1 MTTKSFMTIKN
12 FMTLMF
18 AAVVIV
24 SGLCACGDDD
34 DEPEAAVATQVAGSY
49 TGNEVIMVMGEESSN
64 GTATYEFAKA
74 SDITVD
80 MTIPESGEGPMTI
93 PKLVVKNIPL
103 AKNGNS
109 IAGKLASYTGTVTT
123 ASGSE
128 KAYTVSNVTL
138 LMNDKTMVVTFS
150 LKYGNMP
157 MAMETTFTG
166 TRQ

>member
-1 MTTKSFMTIKN
+1 MTIKSFMT
-12 FMTLMF
+12 MMV

-24 SGLCACGDDD
+24 SGLCSCGDDD

-64 GTATYEFAKA
+64 VTTTYEFTKA
-74 SDITVD
+74 SDITVN
-80 MTIPESGEGPMTI
+80 MTIPESGEGAMLI
-93 PKLVVKNIPL
+93 PKLVVKNIPV

-123 ASGSE
+123 SSGSE

-138 LMNDKTMVVTFS
+138 LMNDKTMVATFS
-150 LKYGNMP
+150 VKYGNMP
-157 MAMETTFTG
+157 MSMETTFTG
-166 TRQ
+166 TRR